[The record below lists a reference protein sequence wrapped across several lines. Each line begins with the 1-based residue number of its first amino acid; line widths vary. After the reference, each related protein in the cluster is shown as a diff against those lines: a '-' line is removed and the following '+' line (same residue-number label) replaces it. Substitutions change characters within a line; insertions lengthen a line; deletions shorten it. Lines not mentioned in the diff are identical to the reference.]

1 MCRGLNKPYFDVN
14 MIDTYHKLFFPM
26 YNADIQH
33 WSLVVV
39 HIRKRQMF
47 HLDSLG
53 RPGESYINK
62 VKKFMVDLYDDLG
75 LKNNT
80 WMTFATTADL
90 TPKQSNGND
99 CGVFLLLFAYCIS
112 FNIPLTRV
120 KSTETEHYRDVI
132 ARNFIQG
139 KNLEL

>member
-80 WMTFATTADL
+80 
-90 TPKQSNGND
+90 
-99 CGVFLLLFAYCIS
+99 
-112 FNIPLTRV
+112 
-120 KSTETEHYRDVI
+120 
-132 ARNFIQG
+132 
-139 KNLEL
+139 